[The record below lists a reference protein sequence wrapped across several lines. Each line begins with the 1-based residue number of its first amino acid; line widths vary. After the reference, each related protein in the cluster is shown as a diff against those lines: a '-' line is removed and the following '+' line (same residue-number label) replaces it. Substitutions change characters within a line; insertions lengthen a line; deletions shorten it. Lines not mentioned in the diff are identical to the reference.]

1 MIAQRVARVLLAA
14 VRFMTDILNLAITAL
29 EATSIGRHVYE
40 GFPDSFAIYPVASVT
55 ERVALGST
63 ADIHT
68 LTVQAWTKDDSQ
80 VLKDLLRTLII
91 AGYATTVTSISDSM
105 PVVDGAGITVYPITA
120 IYTVIGMG
128 SGTGTTIVYPSLRPL
143 EQEVENALHTV
154 GGLTVWRIDT
164 TGATIT
170 SPCVL
175 YEVTEEHPT
184 SWYCNY
190 TVIIQLIVDGEPSSS
205 TEAAIV
211 AGMLELLHSRQFSYD
226 LHRDKETGYH
236 IARMVFKVQRAIG
249 E

>member
-1 MIAQRVARVLLAA
+1 
-14 VRFMTDILNLAITAL
+14 MTDILNAAVTAL

-68 LTVQAWTKDDSQ
+68 LTVQAWTKDNSQ
-80 VLKDLLRTLII
+80 VLKDLLRTLTVT
-91 AGYATTVTSISDSM
+91 GYATTVTSISDSM
-105 PVVDGAGITVYPITA
+105 PVVDGAGITVYPVTA
-120 IYTVIGMG
+120 IYTVTGLDAG
-128 SGTGTTIVYPSLRPL
+128 VGTQIIYPSLRPM
-143 EQEVENALHTV
+143 EQEVESALYSV

-164 TGATIT
+164 NGMTII
-170 SPCVL
+170 SPCAV
-175 YEVTEEHPT
+175 YDVSEANAT
-184 SWYCNY
+184 SWNCDY

-211 AGMLELLHSRQFSYD
+211 AGMLRLRHARQLSYD
-226 LHRDKETGYH
+226 SHRDKETGYH